1 MTQAFNLSQF
11 ANTLNTSGQ
20 ASNSGL
26 QNTSVTVTAGTGM
39 SGGGAVALGSSV
51 TLNNAGV
58 TSVTAGTG
66 ISVSASTGGVTIS
79 NSATSYSGIGSK
91 IFTTSGTF
99 TIPSN
104 ITQLLVTV
112 VGGGGA
118 GYNGSYGQDAG
129 GGGGGG
135 TIQGYISG
143 LTAGSNVYVTVGG
156 SGGSSSFG
164 SYLTATAGATGNY
177 IYGGAGGSSSAS
189 GATIV
194 YQATGKTGS
203 NNTYFYCC
211 GSAYTV
217 GGGGGNSGVY
227 LDMPSFS
234 FYPRGSGGQGSGFN
248 SGNTINYNGASG
260 GNAGLIIINW

>member
-20 ASNSGL
+20 TSNGGL
-26 QNTSVTVTAGTGM
+26 QNSSVTVTAGTGM

-112 VGGGGA
+112 IGGGGA
-118 GYNGSYGQDAG
+118 GYNGNTNQTGGG

-164 SYLTATAGATGNY
+164 YYLTATAGSTGY
-177 IYGGAGGSSSAS
+177 FIYGGAGGSSSAS

-194 YQATGKTGS
+194 YQATGSTG
-203 NNTYFYCC
+203 NNGDYYYCDFT
-211 GSAYTV
+211 AYPL
-217 GGGGGNSGVY
+217 GGGGGNSGIY
-227 LDMPSFS
+227 LNMPSFN
-234 FYPRGSGGQGSGFN
+234 FNPRGGGGTGSGISQP
-248 SGNTINYNGASG
+248 SGDFIPATG
-260 GNAGLIIINW
+260 GSAGLVIINW